1 MKTLLLLL
9 VILVLII
16 GAQANANLGRKVNI
30 GASDEAA
37 TTSGTRV
44 NKAINNEINSVD
56 EANTGEDD
64 ANPSAGNYGHGGSSI
79 DTHHTFSVDNR
90 PDLCSKKVS
99 ETGLNCP
106 QD

>member
-1 MKTLLLLL
+1 MKTLLLLF
-9 VILVLII
+9 VTLVLIL
-16 GAQANANLGRKVNI
+16 GAQANTNLGRKVNT

-44 NKAINNEINSVD
+44 NEDINKEINTMN

-64 ANPSAGNYGHGGSSI
+64 ANPSAGNYGHGGSST

-99 ETGLNCP
+99 ETGRNCP